1 MSEYTE
7 DRHAIRAALTQAVV
21 ARIEQPR
28 KIDVYEREARSIVQV
43 GLGREEVIS
52 RILRRMALKLDAG
65 STASELIFRIE
76 CSTVHKAL
84 VVHMSNAG
92 VVAYTLCPL

>member
-7 DRHAIRAALTQAVV
+7 DRHAIRAALTQVVV

-28 KIDVYEREARSIVQV
+28 KVDVYEREARSIVQV

-52 RILRRMALKLDAG
+52 RILRRMALKLDAN
-65 STASELIFRIE
+65 STASEIIFHIE
-76 CSTVHKAL
+76 RSTVHNAL
-84 VVHMSNAG
+84 VVHMSNAR